1 MKISLSRDNILKPLQ
16 HVTGVVERKQNSPI
30 LSNLLVKVN
39 NDSLSLT
46 GTDLEVEMIINTK
59 IEASE
64 SGETTLPAKKFLDIC
79 RTLPEG
85 ANITINV
92 DANKA
97 VIRSGKSRFTLS
109 TLEANEFPQ
118 SEVLNSSHDITLKQS
133 IFKKLIDQVQFS
145 MAQQDVR
152 YYLNG
157 LMLEIAP
164 NHIVTVATDGHR
176 LAISKETLDTG
187 ISEQRQII
195 IPRKGVNELSKL
207 LEDSDEPVK
216 LQLGD
221 NLIKVT
227 LGDITFTSKLIDGK
241 FPDYN
246 QVLPSGNDS
255 ILECSREVLKQ
266 AFSRTSVLSNEKYR
280 GMRLTLSQNLLNA
293 TINNP
298 DQEEAEE
305 EIEVSYSG
313 NEFEIGFNVAY
324 FLDVLNTIKDD
335 NVLIKFKDANSS
347 CMIQAKDDDSAN
359 YVIMPMRL

>member
-1 MKISLSRDNILKPLQ
+1 MKLSILRDNILKPLQ

-30 LSNLLVKVN
+30 LSNLLVKVDN
-39 NDSLSLT
+39 GNLSLT
-46 GTDLEVEMIINTK
+46 GTDLEVEMVIHTHV
-59 IEASE
+59 E
-64 SGETTLPAKKFLDIC
+64 SDGAIETTIPAKKLLDIC

-85 ANITINV
+85 AKITISF

-97 VIRSGKSRFTLS
+97 TIRSGKSRFTLS
-109 TLEANEFPQ
+109 TLAANEFPQ
-118 SEVLNSSHDITLKQS
+118 SEALNVSQEIVLEQS
-133 IFKKLIDQVQFS
+133 LLKKLIDQVQFS

-164 NHIVTVATDGHR
+164 QQIVTVATDGHR
-176 LAISKETLDTG
+176 LAISKEILETG
-187 ISEQRQII
+187 INESRQII

-207 LEDSDEPVK
+207 LEESDDKVK
-216 LQLGD
+216 LQIGD
-221 NLIKVT
+221 NLIKASF
-227 LGDITFTSKLIDGK
+227 GNITFTSKLIDGK

-246 QVLPSGNDS
+246 QVLPVANDA
-255 ILECSREVLKQ
+255 ILECQREVLKQ

-280 GMRLTLSQNLLNA
+280 GMRLSLSRNTLNA

-305 EIEVSYSG
+305 EIEVLYSG
-313 NEFEIGFNVAY
+313 DEFEIGFNVAY

-335 NVLIKFKDANSS
+335 DVIIKFKDANSS
-347 CMIQAKDDDSAN
+347 CMIQAKNDEN
-359 YVIMPMRL
+359 CRYVIMPMRL

>member
-1 MKISLSRDNILKPLQ
+1 MKISILRDNILKPLQ
-16 HVTGVVERKQNSPI
+16 HVTGVVERKHNSPI
-30 LSNLLVKVN
+30 LSNLLVKI
-39 NDSLSLT
+39 DDTRLFLT
-46 GTDLEVEMIINTK
+46 GTDLEVEMVIN
-59 IEASE
+59 IQVESDD

-85 ANITINV
+85 SKININIES
-92 DANKA
+92 NKA

-109 TLEANEFPQ
+109 TLDASEFPV
-118 SEVLNSSHDITLKQS
+118 SEALNISQNISLKQS
-133 IFKKLIDQVQFS
+133 TLKKLIDHVQFS

-157 LMLEIAP
+157 LMLEIDP
-164 NHIVTVATDGHR
+164 KHILTVATDGHR
-176 LAISKETLDTG
+176 LAISKQTLETG
-187 ISEQRQII
+187 VSESRQII
-195 IPRKGVNELSKL
+195 IPRKGVSELSKL
-207 LEDSDEPVK
+207 LEDSDEIVN

-221 NLIKVT
+221 NLIKVNI
-227 LGDITFTSKLIDGK
+227 GDITFTSKLIDGK

-246 QVLPSGNDS
+246 QVLPVGNDA

-280 GMRLTLSQNLLNA
+280 GMRLSLSSNMLNA

-305 EIEVSYSG
+305 EIEVIYSG
-313 NEFEIGFNVAY
+313 GEFEIGFNVAY

-335 NVLIKFKDANSS
+335 DVIIKFKDANSS
-347 CMIQAKDDDSAN
+347 CMIQAKSDDSSN

>member
-1 MKISLSRDNILKPLQ
+1 MKISIQRDSILKPLQ

-30 LSNLLVKVN
+30 LSNLLVKLEN
-39 NDSLSLT
+39 NNLSLT
-46 GTDLEVEMIINTK
+46 GTDLEVEMIIHTQA
-59 IEASE
+59 ESDE
-64 SGETTLPAKKFLDIC
+64 SGETTLPAKKLLDIC

-85 ANITINV
+85 ATITVTV

-109 TLEANEFPQ
+109 TLAANEFPQ
-118 SEVLNSSHDITLKQS
+118 SEVLNVSQEITLKQS
-133 IFKKLIDQVQFS
+133 TFKKLIDQVQFS

-157 LMLEIAP
+157 LMLEITP
-164 NHIVTVATDGHR
+164 THIVTVATDGHR
-176 LAISKETLDTG
+176 LAISKEEFETG
-187 ISEQRQII
+187 IAEPRQII
-195 IPRKGVNELSKL
+195 IPRKGVSELSKL

-221 NLIKVT
+221 NLVKAT
-227 LGDITFTSKLIDGK
+227 LGNITFTSKLIDGK

-246 QVLPSGNDS
+246 QVIPQGNDA
-255 ILECSREVLKQ
+255 ILECSRETLKQ

-280 GMRLTLSQNLLNA
+280 GMRLTLAANLLNA

-313 NEFEIGFNVAY
+313 DEFEIGFNVAY

-335 NVLIKFKDANSS
+335 GVVIKFKDANSS
-347 CMIQAKDDDSAN
+347 CMIQAKNDDGSR

>member
-1 MKISLSRDNILKPLQ
+1 MKISLLRDNILKPLQ

-30 LSNLLVKVN
+30 LSNLLVKVDKN
-39 NDSLSLT
+39 HLSLT
-46 GTDLEVEMIINTK
+46 GTDLEVEMVINT
-59 IEASE
+59 ETQSDDV
-64 SGETTLPAKKFLDIC
+64 GETTLPAKKFLDIC
-79 RTLPEG
+79 RTLPDG
-85 ANITINV
+85 ANISINI

-109 TLEANEFPQ
+109 TLAANEFPQ
-118 SEVLNSSHDITLKQS
+118 SEALNASQDISIKQS
-133 IFKKLIDQVQFS
+133 TFKKLIDQVQFS

-157 LMLEIAP
+157 LMLEIDP
-164 NHIVTVATDGHR
+164 ERIVTVATDGHR
-176 LAISKETLDTG
+176 LAICKEAAQTG
-187 ISEQRQII
+187 ISEKRQII
-195 IPRKGVNELSKL
+195 IPRKGVSELSKL
-207 LEDSDEPVK
+207 LEDSDDTVQ

-221 NLIKVT
+221 NLLKVT
-227 LGDITFTSKLIDGK
+227 LGNIIFTSKLIDGK

-246 QVLPSGNDS
+246 QVLPVGNDA
-255 ILECSREVLKQ
+255 ILECSRDVLKQ

-280 GMRLTLSQNLLNA
+280 GMRLSLGQNILNA

-305 EIEVSYSG
+305 EIEVSYAG
-313 NEFEIGFNVAY
+313 DEFEIGFNVAY

-335 NVLIKFKDANSS
+335 DVVIKFKDANSS
-347 CMIQAKDDDSAN
+347 CMIQAKNDDSAS

>member
-16 HVTGVVERKQNSPI
+16 YVTGVVERKQNSPI
-30 LSNLLVKVN
+30 LSNLLVKIDKN
-39 NDSLSLT
+39 NLSLT
-46 GTDLEVEMIINTK
+46 GTDLEVEMVINTQ
-59 IEASE
+59 IESE
-64 SGETTLPAKKFLDIC
+64 ETGETTIPAKKFLDIC

-85 ANITINV
+85 AILNINI
-92 DANKA
+92 DSNKA
-97 VIRSGKSRFTLS
+97 VLKSGKSRFTLS

-118 SEVLNSSHDITLKQS
+118 SEVLNVSQDITLKQS
-133 IFKKLIDQVQFS
+133 TFKKLIDQVQFS

-157 LMLEIAP
+157 LMLEIDP
-164 NHIVTVATDGHR
+164 QHILTVATDGHR
-176 LAISKETLDTG
+176 LAISKEIIETG
-187 ISEQRQII
+187 ISEKRQII
-195 IPRKGVNELSKL
+195 IPRKGVSELSKL
-207 LEDSDEPVK
+207 LDDSDEPVK

-221 NLIKVT
+221 NLIKVI

-246 QVLPSGNDS
+246 QVLPSGNDA
-255 ILECSREVLKQ
+255 ILECSRDVLKQ

-280 GMRLTLSQNLLNA
+280 GMRLSLSQNLLNA

-305 EIEVSYSG
+305 EIEVIYSG
-313 NEFEIGFNVAY
+313 DEFEIGFNVAY
-324 FLDVLNTIKDD
+324 FLDVLNTLKDD
-335 NVLIKFKDANSS
+335 MVIIKFKDANSS
-347 CMIQAKDDDSAN
+347 CMIQAKNDDTAS